1 MEAKAIGIACGAAC
15 LLVQAAAMH
24 DARAEASPERDE
36 SVLFGDIPTVYGASK
51 YEQKTTAAP
60 SSVSI
65 VTASD
70 IRNYGYRTLAEILAS
85 VRGFYVTY
93 DRNYSYLGVR
103 GFGRPGDY
111 NSRVLLLVDG
121 HRINDDIYS
130 QGLLGT
136 EFPLDVDLIDRVEVI
151 RGPGSSIY
159 GSNAFFA
166 VVNVIT
172 KQARD
177 LKGGEVSVAAGS
189 ELTTKERASFGKRF
203 DNGMDV
209 LVSATGY
216 KSAGSRDLYFPD
228 FDTPGNN
235 GGVAVDHDA
244 DRSKTLLTNLSFGDF
259 NLRLLDGSRRK
270 DVPTASFGTVFN
282 GNEYTTDTREYVDL
296 KYQRQLDAVSEV
308 TARLY
313 QDFYGYYGYYPIGT
327 APTVVNYDA
336 IDGRWWGTEYQ
347 YTRRIGGEHR
357 ATVGAEYINDYRQ
370 TQVNF
375 NLNPYANLLDS
386 RARSSAWAAFVQD
399 EYAITPELSVTA
411 GLRYDSLDSH
421 DTAESTTNPRLAVI
435 YAPDPDTV
443 LKLLYGT
450 AFRAPNAYE
459 AYYASAA
466 VGFDPSRNLM
476 PEKIKTS
483 EVVLERNLSDS
494 VRGTLDVYRND
505 IHQLINLIT
514 NPNGTVF
521 FENTDQVRA
530 VGLELEIDG
539 RWANGLE
546 SRTSYTL
553 QRTTSALT
561 GQALTNSPQN
571 MAKSNLRA
579 PLLADDLVS
588 GVEVQ
593 YTGPRLTTDNTRLG
607 GFAVVNLTLFQR
619 RLQSGIEIS
628 GSVYNALDKTYAD
641 PVSVGNQETSI
652 VQDGRTFLVKLT
664 FPF

>member
-1 MEAKAIGIACGAAC
+1 MQAKALAIACCTAF
-15 LLVQAAAMH
+15 LLGQAATLR
-24 DARAEASPERDE
+24 DARADSPPERDE
-36 SVLFGDIPTVYGASK
+36 SVLFGDIPTVYSASK
-51 YEQKTTAAP
+51 YEQTTTAAP

-65 VTASD
+65 VTAND

-177 LKGGEVSVAAGS
+177 LKGGEVSVAAGN

-203 DNGMDV
+203 ENGLDL

-216 KSAGSRDLYFPD
+216 KSAGVRDLFFPD
-228 FDTPGNN
+228 FDSPGNN
-235 GGVAVDHDA
+235 NGVAVDHDA

-270 DVPTASFGTVFN
+270 DVPTASFGTLFN
-282 GNEYTTDTREYVDL
+282 GNEYTTDTRQYFDL
-296 KYQRQLDAVSEV
+296 KYQRQIDAVSEV
-308 TARLY
+308 TARVY
-313 QDFYGYYGYYPIGT
+313 QDFYGYYGYYPIGRS
-327 APTVVNYDA
+327 PTVVNYDA

-347 YTRRIGGEHR
+347 YTRRIGAEHR
-357 ATVGAEYINDYRQ
+357 ATVGAEYVNDYRQ

-375 NLNPYANLLDS
+375 NLDPYISLLDS

-399 EYAITPELSVTA
+399 EYAITPELSLTA
-411 GLRYDSLDSH
+411 GLRYDSLTSLASVE
-421 DTAESTTNPRLAVI
+421 TSTNPRLALI
-435 YAPDPDTV
+435 YAPDADTA
-443 LKLLYGT
+443 LKLLFGT

-459 AYYASAA
+459 SYYASAA
-466 VGFDPSRNLM
+466 VGFDPSKNLV
-476 PEKIKTS
+476 PEKIKTT
-483 EVVLERNLSDS
+483 ELVLDRNLTDS
-494 VRGTLDVYRND
+494 VRGTVDIYRND
-505 IHQLINLIT
+505 IHQLINLLT
-514 NPNGTVF
+514 NPDGTVF

-530 VGLELEIDG
+530 VGLELELDG
-539 RWANGLE
+539 RWASGLE

-553 QRTTSALT
+553 QHTTDALT
-561 GQALTNSPQN
+561 GQTLTNSPQN
-571 MAKSNLRA
+571 IAKSNLRA
-579 PLLADDLVS
+579 PLLADDLSS
-588 GVEVQ
+588 GIEVQ
-593 YTGPRLTTDNTRLG
+593 YVGSRLTTDNARLG
-607 GFAVVNLTLFQR
+607 GFTVVNLTLFER
-619 RLQSGIEIS
+619 RLRSGVEIS
-628 GSVYNALDKTYAD
+628 GSVYNVFAKTYAD

-652 VQDGRTFLVKLT
+652 VQDGRTFLVRLT